1 MGEFEALDLFDQIKK
16 SPFAPLLKGGD
27 FGKGF
32 MKALVK
38 KAKGKGQIEL
48 MDYPAPQVKE
58 GYALLR
64 IEVAGICGS
73 DLKIYADDH
82 PYFPPVILG
91 HEFSGVIEE
100 VGAGVQGWKK
110 GDRVVSEVHGLVCG
124 HCRFCLSGEKH
135 VCPSKRALGW
145 GIDGGFAEY
154 VNVPSWLLHRM
165 PDGVSFEE
173 AALMEPLAIAVHGIL
188 ERARIEPEDVVVVLG
203 CGSIGLLALQMAKA
217 EGACQVFITGV
228 NMDEKL
234 RLPMAKKL
242 GADRTINVQ
251 KDDPVDIVKANTG
264 GIGADLVIELSG
276 SPAAISQ
283 GLRMVR
289 THGRF
294 LAIGIPVEPEVAL
307 PWKEIIFKAP
317 SLIFHFSSCY
327 SSWERGLSLL
337 GHRKVD
343 VKSLISRVL
352 PLKDWEEGFHLAKSG
367 EAIKVLLKPGV

>member
-1 MGEFEALDLFDQIKK
+1 
-16 SPFAPLLKGGD
+16 
-27 FGKGF
+27 

-38 KAKGKGQIEL
+38 KANGKGQIEL
-48 MDYPAPQVKE
+48 MDYPVPQVRD
-58 GYALLR
+58 GYVLLR
-64 IEVAGICGS
+64 IEAAGICGS

-100 VGAGVQGWKK
+100 EGPGVQGWKK
-110 GDRVVSEVHGLVCG
+110 GDPVVSEVHGLVCG
-124 HCRFCLSGEKH
+124 RCRFCLSGEKH
-135 VCPSKRALGW
+135 VCPFKRALGW

-188 ERARIEPEDVVVVLG
+188 ERARVEPEDVVVVLG
-203 CGSIGLLALQMAKA
+203 CGPIGLLALQMAKA
-217 EGACQVFITGV
+217 EGASQVFITGV
-228 NMDEKL
+228 NLDEKR
-234 RLPMAKKL
+234 RLPMARML
-242 GADRTINVQ
+242 WADQAINVQ
-251 KDDPVDIVKANTG
+251 KEDPVALVKDRTG

-337 GHRKVD
+337 ARKKVD
-343 VKSLISRVL
+343 VKSLISKAL
-352 PLKDWEEGFHLAKSG
+352 PMKDWEEGFNLAKSG
-367 EAIKVLLKPGV
+367 EAIKVLLRPGG

>member
-1 MGEFEALDLFDQIKK
+1 
-16 SPFAPLLKGGD
+16 
-27 FGKGF
+27 

-48 MDYPAPQVKE
+48 LDYPIPQVKE
-58 GYALLR
+58 GYVLLR

-73 DLKIYADDH
+73 DLKIYNDEH

-91 HEFSGVIEE
+91 HEFSGE
-100 VGAGVQGWKK
+100 VVGVGPGVQGWKK
-110 GDRVVSEVHGLVCG
+110 GDRVVSEVHGLICG

-154 VNVPSWLLHRM
+154 VSIPSWLLHRM
-165 PDGVSFEE
+165 PDGLSFEE

-188 ERARIEPEDVVVVLG
+188 ERAKVEPEDFVVVLG
-203 CGSIGLLALQMAKA
+203 CGPIGLLALQVAKA
-217 EGACQVFITGV
+217 EGASQVFITGV
-228 NMDEKL
+228 NSDEKL
-234 RLPMAKKL
+234 RLKLAKAL

-251 KDDPVDIVKANTG
+251 KEDPVELVKEATG
-264 GIGADLVIELSG
+264 GTGADLVIELSG
-276 SPAAISQ
+276 SPAAIRQ
-283 GLRMVR
+283 GLGMVR

-294 LAIGIPVEPEVAL
+294 LAIGIPVEQEVGI

-337 GHRKVD
+337 GHKKVN
-343 VKSLISRVL
+343 VKSLISKVL
-352 PLKDWEEGFHLAKSG
+352 PMKDWEEGFSLAKSG
-367 EAIKVLLKPGV
+367 EAIKVLLKPGE

>member
-1 MGEFEALDLFDQIKK
+1 
-16 SPFAPLLKGGD
+16 
-27 FGKGF
+27 

-48 MDYPAPQVKE
+48 LDYPVPQVKE
-58 GYALLR
+58 GYVLIR
-64 IEVAGICGS
+64 IKAAGICGS
-73 DLKIYADDH
+73 DLKIYNDDH
-82 PYFPPVILG
+82 PYFPPVVLG
-91 HEFSGVIEE
+91 HEFSGE
-100 VGAGVQGWKK
+100 VVEIGSGVQGWKK

-165 PDGVSFEE
+165 PEGVSFEE
-173 AALMEPLAIAVHGIL
+173 AAIMEPMAIAVHGIL
-188 ERARIEPEDVVVVLG
+188 ERAKVEPEDFVVVLG
-203 CGSIGLLALQMAKA
+203 CGPIGLLALQMAKV
-217 EGACQVFITGV
+217 EGASQVFVTGV
-228 NMDEKL
+228 DQDEKL
-234 RLPMAKKL
+234 RLNMAREM

-251 KDDPVDIVKANTG
+251 KEDPVSVVKESTG

-276 SPAAISQ
+276 SPAAITQ

-294 LAIGIPVEPEVAL
+294 LAIGIPVEQEVAI

-317 SLIFHFSSCY
+317 SLTFHFSSCY

-337 GHRKVD
+337 GHKKVD
-343 VKSLISRVL
+343 VKRLISNVL
-352 PLKDWEEGFHLAKSG
+352 PMRDWEEGFNLAKSG
-367 EAIKVLLKPGV
+367 EAIKVLLKP

>member
-1 MGEFEALDLFDQIKK
+1 
-16 SPFAPLLKGGD
+16 
-27 FGKGF
+27 

-38 KAKGKGQIEL
+38 KAKGIGQIEL
-48 MDYPAPQVKE
+48 LDYPVPQVKE
-58 GYALLR
+58 ECVLLR

-73 DLKIYADDH
+73 DLKIYNDDH

-91 HEFSGVIEE
+91 HEFSGEIVE
-100 VGAGVQGWKK
+100 VGPGVQGWKK

-145 GIDGGFAEY
+145 GIDGAFAEY
-154 VNVPSWLLHRM
+154 VHVPSWLLHRI

-188 ERARIEPEDVVVVLG
+188 ERAKVDPEDFVVVLG
-203 CGSIGLLALQMAKA
+203 CGPIGLLALQMARA
-217 EGACQVFITGV
+217 EGASQVFITGV
-228 NMDEKL
+228 NLDEKL
-234 RLPMAKKL
+234 RLKMAKDL

-251 KDDPVDIVKANTG
+251 KEDPVAIVKEATR
-264 GIGADLVIELSG
+264 GIGADLVIEVSG
-276 SPAAISQ
+276 SPAAIRQ
-283 GLRMVR
+283 GLGMVR

-294 LAIGIPVEPEVAL
+294 LAIGIPAEQEVGI

-337 GHRKVD
+337 EHQKVD
-343 VKSLISRVL
+343 MNALITKVL
-352 PLKDWEEGFHLAKSG
+352 PIKDWEKGFNLAKSG
-367 EAIKVLLKPGV
+367 EAIKVLLKPGEI

>member
-1 MGEFEALDLFDQIKK
+1 
-16 SPFAPLLKGGD
+16 
-27 FGKGF
+27 

-38 KAKGKGQIEL
+38 KTKGKGQIDL
-48 MDYPAPQVKE
+48 LDYPVPQGKE
-58 GYALLR
+58 GYVLIR
-64 IEVAGICGS
+64 IEAAGICGS
-73 DLKIYADDH
+73 DLKIYDDEH
-82 PYFPPVILG
+82 PYYPPVILG
-91 HEFSGVIEE
+91 HEFSGEIVE
-100 VGAGVQGWKK
+100 VGSGVEGWKK
-110 GDRVVSEVHGLVCG
+110 GERVVSEVHGLVCG

-154 VNVPSWLLHRM
+154 VNVPSWLLHRI

-188 ERARIEPEDVVVVLG
+188 ERAKVEPEDRVVVLG
-203 CGSIGLLALQMAKA
+203 CGPIGLLALQMAKA
-217 EGACQVFITGV
+217 EGASQVFITGV
-228 NMDEKL
+228 NQDEKIRL
-234 RLPMAKKL
+234 RMAEKL
-242 GADRTINVQ
+242 GADRTINAQ
-251 KDDPVDIVKANTG
+251 KEDPVALVREQTG

-294 LAIGIPVEPEVAL
+294 LAIGIPVESEVSL

-317 SLIFHFSSCY
+317 FLIFHFSSCY

-337 GHRKVD
+337 GRKKVD
-343 VKSLISRVL
+343 VKSLISKVL
-352 PLKDWEEGFHLAKSG
+352 PMEDWEEGFRLAKSG
-367 EAIKVLLKPGV
+367 EAIKVLLRPS

>member
-1 MGEFEALDLFDQIKK
+1 
-16 SPFAPLLKGGD
+16 
-27 FGKGF
+27 

-48 MDYPAPQVKE
+48 LDYPLPKVKE
-58 GYALLR
+58 GYILLK
-64 IEVAGICGS
+64 VSAAGICGS
-73 DLKIYADDH
+73 DIKIYDDEH

-91 HEFSGVIEE
+91 HEFSGEIIE
-100 VGAGVQGWKK
+100 VGPGVQGWKE

-124 HCRFCLSGEKH
+124 YCRFCLSGEKH

-154 VNVPSWLLHRM
+154 VAVPAWLLHSV
-165 PDGVSFEE
+165 PDHVSLEE
-173 AALMEPLAIAVHGIL
+173 AALLEPTAIAVHGIL
-188 ERARIEPEDVVVVLG
+188 ERAKVEPEDFVVVLG
-203 CGSIGLLALQMAKA
+203 CGSLGLLALQITKA
-217 EGACQVFITGV
+217 EGASQVFITGV
-228 NMDEKL
+228 NQDEKL
-234 RLPMAKKL
+234 RLKMAQQL

-251 KDDPVDIVKANTG
+251 KEDPVNIVKESTR

-276 SPAAISQ
+276 SLSAISQ

-294 LAIGIPVEPEVAL
+294 LAIGIPLEQEVPI

-327 SSWERGLSLL
+327 TSWERALSLL
-337 GHRKVD
+337 EHRKID
-343 VKSLISRVL
+343 VKSLITKIL
-352 PLKDWEEGFHLAKSG
+352 PMKDWEEGFALAKSG
-367 EAIKVLLKPGV
+367 DAIKILFRPGE

>member
-1 MGEFEALDLFDQIKK
+1 
-16 SPFAPLLKGGD
+16 
-27 FGKGF
+27 

-38 KAKGKGQIEL
+38 KARGKGQIEL
-48 MDYPAPQVKE
+48 LDYAVPKIKE
-58 GYALLR
+58 GYVLLQ
-64 IEVAGICGS
+64 IVAAGICGS
-73 DLKIYADDH
+73 DLKIYDDDH

-91 HEFSGVIEE
+91 HEFSGEIVE
-100 VGAGVQGWKK
+100 VGPGVEGWKK
-110 GDRVVSEVHGLVCG
+110 GERVVSEVHGLVCEY
-124 HCRFCLSGEKH
+124 CRFCLSGERH

-154 VNVPSWLLHRM
+154 VAVPAWLLHRI
-165 PDGVSFEE
+165 PEGVSYEE
-173 AALMEPLAIAVHGIL
+173 AALMEPTAIAVHGIL
-188 ERARIEPEDVVVVLG
+188 ERAKVEPEDFVVVLG
-203 CGSIGLLALQMAKA
+203 CGPLGLLALQMAKA
-217 EGACQVFITGV
+217 EGASQVFITGV

-251 KDDPVDIVKANTG
+251 KEDPVSIVKESTG

-294 LAIGIPVEPEVAL
+294 LAIGIPVEPEVGL
-307 PWKEIIFKAP
+307 PWKELIFKCP
-317 SLIFHFSSCY
+317 SLVFHFSSCY

-337 GHRKVD
+337 GRKKVD
-343 VKSLISRVL
+343 VKSLITQVL
-352 PLKDWEEGFHLAKSG
+352 PMEDWEEGFNLAKSG
-367 EAIKVLLKPGV
+367 EAIKVLLRPGKG

>member
-1 MGEFEALDLFDQIKK
+1 
-16 SPFAPLLKGGD
+16 
-27 FGKGF
+27 

-48 MDYPAPQVKE
+48 LDYPVPQVKE
-58 GYALLR
+58 GYVLLR
-64 IEVAGICGS
+64 IEAAGICGS
-73 DLKIYADDH
+73 DLKIYNDDH
-82 PYFPPVILG
+82 PYYPPVILG
-91 HEFSGVIEE
+91 HEFSGEIVDT
-100 VGAGVQGWKK
+100 GPGVQGWKK
-110 GDRVVSEVHGLVCG
+110 GERVVSEVHGLVCG
-124 HCRFCLSGEKH
+124 RCRFCLSGEKH

-154 VNVPSWLLHRM
+154 VNVPSWLLHRI
-165 PDGVSFEE
+165 PVGVSFEE

-188 ERARIEPEDVVVVLG
+188 ERAKVEPEDVVVVLG
-203 CGSIGLLALQMAKA
+203 CGPIGLLALQMAKA
-217 EGACQVFITGV
+217 EGASQVFITGV
-228 NMDEKL
+228 NQDEKTRL
-234 RLPMAKKL
+234 RMAEGL

-251 KDDPVDIVKANTG
+251 KEDPVALVREKTG

-283 GLRMVR
+283 GVRMVR

-294 LAIGIPVEPEVAL
+294 LAIGIPVESEVPL

-337 GHRKVD
+337 GHKKVD
-343 VKSLISRVL
+343 VKSLISNIL
-352 PLKDWEEGFHLAKSG
+352 PMRDWEEGFRLAKSG
-367 EAIKVLLKPGV
+367 EAIKVLLKPS